1 MTTKEI
7 FKEAI
12 CAILFGISLYV
23 IAVLFFVL

>member
-1 MTTKEI
+1 MTTKEF
-7 FKEAI
+7 FKEAV

>member
-1 MTTKEI
+1 MTPMEI
-7 FKEAI
+7 FKEAV